1 MKKALIVFS
10 VLVISFTH
18 QVKAQETL
26 ETNYVKTHYDKKE
39 IAIPM
44 RDGVKLF
51 TTIYTPKDK
60 SQQYPVLLNRTP
72 YTVGPYGEDKFKETL
87 GNFPAMTLEGYIF
100 VYQDVRGKWMSE
112 GTFDD
117 IRPTNLK
124 KGKKEIDES
133 TDTYDLLEWLSKNLQ
148 NYNGKAGMYGISYP
162 GFYSTVSLVK
172 THPSLKA
179 VSPQAPVTNW
189 YMGDDFHHNGVLFTG
204 DAFKFMSSFGIPRPK
219 PITPAQAPKTF
230 QYPSKDVYQFYM
242 NAGTAKDLKD
252 TYFGDSVKFWNDA
265 FAHPHYD
272 QFWKDREILPHLTDV
287 KPAVMVVGGFFDAE
301 DAYGTFETYK
311 AIEKQNPKN
320 NSILVAG
327 PWFHGGWVRGDGSS
341 FGDIQFDQKTSVTYQ
356 EKFELPFFNY
366 YLKGKG
372 DFKAAEA
379 NIFVTG
385 SNQWKSFEKWPPQ
398 DVEDKKLYLQ
408 PQGKL
413 GFEKVGRTD
422 SWDEYV
428 SDPNKP
434 VPYQGGVM
442 ESRTREY
449 MIDDQRFASSRPDV
463 MVYQTEPLTED
474 ITIVGPIKNFLKV
487 STSGTDA
494 DYVVKLIDVYPA
506 NSPSFNNKEMDGYQM
521 LVRGEIMAGKYRN
534 GFEKAEPMQPDFVTA
549 VNYSMPD
556 VAHTFKKGHR
566 IMIHIQNTWF
576 PIAERNPQQFFEGYE
591 ATASDYRKATH
602 RIFHD
607 HNNSSYIEFSV
618 LK

>member
-1 MKKALIVFS
+1 MA
-10 VLVISFTH
+10 
-18 QVKAQETL
+18 
-26 ETNYVKTHYDKKE
+26 
-39 IAIPM
+39 
-44 RDGVKLF
+44 
-51 TTIYTPKDK
+51 TTRCRR
-60 SQQYPVLLNRTP
+60 Q
-72 YTVGPYGEDKFKETL
+72 
-87 GNFPAMTLEGYIF
+87 
-100 VYQDVRGKWMSE
+100 
-112 GTFDD
+112 
-117 IRPTNLK
+117 
-124 KGKKEIDES
+124 
-133 TDTYDLLEWLSKNLQ
+133 
-148 NYNGKAGMYGISYP
+148 
-162 GFYSTVSLVK
+162 
-172 THPSLKA
+172 
-179 VSPQAPVTNW
+179 
-189 YMGDDFHHNGVLFTG
+189 
-204 DAFKFMSSFGIPRPK
+204 
-219 PITPAQAPKTF
+219 
-230 QYPSKDVYQFYM
+230 
-242 NAGTAKDLKD
+242 
-252 TYFGDSVKFWNDA
+252 
-265 FAHPHYD
+265 
-272 QFWKDREILPHLTDV
+272 
-287 KPAVMVVGGFFDAE
+287 
-301 DAYGTFETYK
+301 
-311 AIEKQNPKN
+311 
-320 NSILVAG
+320 
-327 PWFHGGWVRGDGSS
+327 
-341 FGDIQFDQKTSVTYQ
+341 
-356 EKFELPFFNY
+356 
-366 YLKGKG
+366 
-372 DFKAAEA
+372 
-379 NIFVTG
+379 
-385 SNQWKSFEKWPPQ
+385 
-398 DVEDKKLYLQ
+398 KLYLQ

-422 SWDEYV
+422 SWDEYI

-506 NSPSFNNKEMDGYQM
+506 NSPSFNNKVMDGYQM

-566 IMIHIQNTWF
+566 IMIQIQNTWF